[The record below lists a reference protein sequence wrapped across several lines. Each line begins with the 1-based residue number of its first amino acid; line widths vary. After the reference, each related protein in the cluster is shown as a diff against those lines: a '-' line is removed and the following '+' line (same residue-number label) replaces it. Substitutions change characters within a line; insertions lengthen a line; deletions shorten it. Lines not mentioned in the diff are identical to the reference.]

1 MTEPLRQR
9 FEILLAQLHRT
20 LQDLS
25 SAERQLAYKRAVP
38 FVHVPVE
45 LLEQWHSFARQLG
58 YKPQLRALF
67 TPDQSKALD
76 EFDAVVRLT
85 LPPNMGLPDVPDVLP
100 FEAWSTLMS
109 AAGKL
114 ASILPPSPVDSERAK

>member
-1 MTEPLRQR
+1 MNEPLRQR
-9 FEILLAQLHRT
+9 FEIVLAQLHRT

-67 TPDQSKALD
+67 TPKQSEALD
-76 EFDAVVRLT
+76 EFDAVVRLRI
-85 LPPNMGLPDVPDVLP
+85 PPSMALPDVPDVLSL
-100 FEAWSTLMS
+100 EAWSTLMS
-109 AAGKL
+109 AAGEL
-114 ASILPPSPVDSERAK
+114 ASILPQSPVDSERAK